1 MTAEIAILNKSG
13 IVLASD
19 SASTIGDNKVYNSAR
34 KLFTLSS
41 NHSVGIMVYGNGE
54 FMETPWDIIIG
65 EYRKYIGNTK
75 QSKIEDYANSFVE
88 YLRTNKFLK
97 NDEIQDKYIKVFISK
112 VVNTVFSNTEETI
125 NFLISQGQ
133 KIDSEVLI
141 ALLREAIKNIKN
153 QFGQEYIIELD
164 AAKFKEKYYPLFFS
178 VLYNISTIDE
188 VSEAI
193 SFDLFELIYF
203 TLIRDNLFLSATGIV
218 IAGYGED
225 EILPS
230 LISFR
235 IYSFIMNEF
244 KYSPYVNARIG
255 QGHSELKSTI
265 IPFAQDDVV
274 NTVVQGIDPQLSQFL
289 ADQSVKF
296 DGIEK
301 EKYTEIIDH
310 LSEIQRK
317 MYIDPMLDMIAL
329 LPVEETSV
337 IAETLINLT
346 SFKRK
351 YSTSIETVGG
361 PIDVL
366 AITPSEGPIWVKR
379 KHYFN
384 LDDNLG
390 YKLRRTTN
398 G

>member
-75 QSKIEDYANSFVE
+75 RSKIEDYANSFVE

-164 AAKFKEKYYPLFFS
+164 AAKFKEKYYPLFLS

-244 KYSPYVNARIG
+244 KYSSYVNARIG

-337 IAETLINLT
+337 IA
-346 SFKRK
+346 
-351 YSTSIETVGG
+351 
-361 PIDVL
+361 
-366 AITPSEGPIWVKR
+366 
-379 KHYFN
+379 
-384 LDDNLG
+384 
-390 YKLRRTTN
+390 
-398 G
+398 

>member
-164 AAKFKEKYYPLFFS
+164 AAKFKEKYYPLFLS

-244 KYSPYVNARIG
+244 KYSSYVNARIG

>member
-34 KLFTLSS
+34 KLLTLSS

-164 AAKFKEKYYPLFFS
+164 AAKFKEKYYPLFLS

-244 KYSPYVNARIG
+244 KYSSYVNARIG

>member
-141 ALLREAIKNIKN
+141 ALLLEAIKNIKN

-164 AAKFKEKYYPLFFS
+164 AAKFKEKYYPLFLS

-244 KYSPYVNARIG
+244 KYSSYVNARIG

>member
-164 AAKFKEKYYPLFFS
+164 AAKFKEKYYPLFLS

-225 EILPS
+225 EIFPS

-244 KYSPYVNARIG
+244 KYSSYVNARIG

>member
-153 QFGQEYIIELD
+153 QFG
-164 AAKFKEKYYPLFFS
+164 
-178 VLYNISTIDE
+178 
-188 VSEAI
+188 
-193 SFDLFELIYF
+193 
-203 TLIRDNLFLSATGIV
+203 
-218 IAGYGED
+218 
-225 EILPS
+225 
-230 LISFR
+230 
-235 IYSFIMNEF
+235 
-244 KYSPYVNARIG
+244 
-255 QGHSELKSTI
+255 
-265 IPFAQDDVV
+265 
-274 NTVVQGIDPQLSQFL
+274 
-289 ADQSVKF
+289 
-296 DGIEK
+296 
-301 EKYTEIIDH
+301 
-310 LSEIQRK
+310 
-317 MYIDPMLDMIAL
+317 
-329 LPVEETSV
+329 
-337 IAETLINLT
+337 
-346 SFKRK
+346 
-351 YSTSIETVGG
+351 
-361 PIDVL
+361 
-366 AITPSEGPIWVKR
+366 
-379 KHYFN
+379 
-384 LDDNLG
+384 
-390 YKLRRTTN
+390 
-398 G
+398 

>member
-164 AAKFKEKYYPLFFS
+164 AAKFKEKYYPLFLS